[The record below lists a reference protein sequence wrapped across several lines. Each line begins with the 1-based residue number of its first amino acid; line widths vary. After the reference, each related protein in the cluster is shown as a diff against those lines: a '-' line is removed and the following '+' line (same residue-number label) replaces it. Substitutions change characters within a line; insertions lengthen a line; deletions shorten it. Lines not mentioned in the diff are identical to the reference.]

1 MVKRFAGCWPRVLRG
16 WFGDYF
22 FMIIKKKSVS
32 LHTEFFVSKI
42 MAKGRILYINQG
54 VTPFSEESDATV
66 MNRYLPQYTQD
77 LGREIRVF
85 VPRFTDINERKHQ
98 LHEVIRLSGM
108 NLIVN
113 NCDHQLIIKVGSIP
127 TARLQVYFIDNEEYF
142 AKFGDTFDSKGVLVP
157 SNDERILFFGRGTLE
172 AVRKLAWQ
180 PHLIHFSG
188 WFSGMVPFYLRRINK
203 ENAFFSGTRT
213 VFSLEADSFKGKFAE
228 EMERKMRAD
237 GATAKDLR
245 LYQNL
250 DYMTLMK
257 AAITYANAIVIS
269 SPNVDPELVQFAK
282 ENKRHVLDYMPD
294 KTEFYA
300 KINKLYETL
309 CGSSLNN

>member
-1 MVKRFAGCWPRVLRG
+1 M
-16 WFGDYF
+16 
-22 FMIIKKKSVS
+22 S
-32 LHTEFFVSKI
+32 
-42 MAKGRILYINQG
+42 KGRILYINQG
-54 VTPFSEESDATV
+54 VVPFSEESDATV
-66 MNRYLPQYTQD
+66 MGRYLPQYTQD

-142 AKFGDTFDSKGVLVP
+142 AKFGETFDAKGMLRP
-157 SNDERILFFGRGTLE
+157 ENDERILFFGRGSLE

-203 ENAFFSGTRT
+203 ENAFFTGTRT
-213 VFSLEADSFKGKFAE
+213 VLSLESDAFKG
-228 EMERKMRAD
+228 
-237 GATAKDLR
+237 
-245 LYQNL
+245 
-250 DYMTLMK
+250 
-257 AAITYANAIVIS
+257 S
-269 SPNVDPELVQFAK
+269 SPKSWNVRCVPTGPRQRICGCTRIWIT
-282 ENKRHVLDYMPD
+282 KR
-294 KTEFYA
+294 
-300 KINKLYETL
+300 
-309 CGSSLNN
+309 

>member
-1 MVKRFAGCWPRVLRG
+1 
-16 WFGDYF
+16 
-22 FMIIKKKSVS
+22 
-32 LHTEFFVSKI
+32 
-42 MAKGRILYINQG
+42 MAKGRILFINQG
-54 VTPFSEESDATV
+54 VVPFSEESDATV
-66 MNRYLPQYTQD
+66 MGRYLPQFTQE

-85 VPRFTDINERKHQ
+85 MPRFTDINERKHQ

-108 NLIVN
+108 NLIIN

-142 AKFGDTFDSKGVLVP
+142 TRFGSTFDEKGNLLP
-157 SNDERILFFGRGTLE
+157 SNDERILFFGRGVLE

-188 WFSGMVPFYLRRINK
+188 WFSCMVPFYLRRINK
-203 ENAFFSGTRT
+203 ENAFFSGART
-213 VFSLEADSFKGKFAE
+213 VLSLTDDAFEGSFSEDLEK
-228 EMERKMRAD
+228 KMRSD

-245 LYQNL
+245 LYQHL

-257 AAITYANAIVIS
+257 AAITYANGIVIA
-269 SPNVDPELVQFAK
+269 SPTVNPELVQFAK
-282 ENKRHVLDYMPD
+282 ENKRYVLDYNPNA
-294 KTEFYA
+294 TEFYT

-309 CGSSLNN
+309 CGSAINN

>member
-1 MVKRFAGCWPRVLRG
+1 MSGQI
-16 WFGDYF
+16 F
-22 FMIIKKKSVS
+22 FLYYQKKFVS
-32 LHTEFFVSKI
+32 LHIVYYALSN
-42 MAKGRILYINQG
+42 MAKGRILFINQG
-54 VTPFSEESDATV
+54 VVPFSEESDATV
-66 MNRYLPQYTQD
+66 MGRYLPQFTQE

-85 VPRFTDINERKHQ
+85 MPRFTDINERKHQ

-108 NLIVN
+108 NLIIN

-142 AKFGDTFDSKGVLVP
+142 TRFGSTFDEKGNLLP
-157 SNDERILFFGRGTLE
+157 SNDERILFFGRGVLE

-203 ENAFFSGTRT
+203 ENAFFTGTRS
-213 VFSLEADSFKGKFAE
+213 VLSLQDDGFNGKFAE
-228 EMERKMRAD
+228 ELEKKMRTD

-250 DYMTLMK
+250 DYLTLMK
-257 AAITYANAIVIS
+257 AAITYANGIVIS
-269 SPNVDPELVQFAK
+269 SPNVNPELVQFAK
-282 ENKRHVLDYMPD
+282 ENKRHVIDYMPD
-294 KTEFYA
+294 RTEFYT
-300 KINKLYETL
+300 KINKLYDTL
-309 CGSSLNN
+309 CGSAINN

>member
-1 MVKRFAGCWPRVLRG
+1 
-16 WFGDYF
+16 
-22 FMIIKKKSVS
+22 
-32 LHTEFFVSKI
+32 

-54 VTPFSEESDATV
+54 VTPFSAETEATV
-66 MNRYLPQYTQD
+66 MNRYLPQYTQE

-142 AKFGDTFDSKGVLVP
+142 VKYGDTFDEKGVLRP
-157 SNDERILFFGRGTLE
+157 TNDERILFFGRGALE

-180 PHLIHFSG
+180 PHLIHF
-188 WFSGMVPFYLRRINK
+188 
-203 ENAFFSGTRT
+203 FFSGTKT
-213 VFSLEADSFKGKFAE
+213 VLSLEADTFKGSFAE
-228 EMERKMRAD
+228 DMERKMRAD

-250 DYMTLMK
+250 DYPTLMK
-257 AAITYANAIVIS
+257 AAITYANGIVIS

-282 ENKRHVLDYMPD
+282 ENKRHVLDYNPD
-294 KTEFYA
+294 RTEFFA
-300 KINKLYETL
+300 KINKMYESL
-309 CGSSLNN
+309 CGSALNS

>member
-1 MVKRFAGCWPRVLRG
+1 
-16 WFGDYF
+16 
-22 FMIIKKKSVS
+22 
-32 LHTEFFVSKI
+32 

-54 VTPFSEESDATV
+54 VVPFLDESEATL
-66 MNRYLPQYTQD
+66 MNRRLPQFTQE

-85 VPRFTDINERKHQ
+85 MPRFEDVNERKHQ

-142 AKFGDTFDSKGVLVP
+142 NRYGSTFDEKGILKP
-157 SNDERILFFGRGTLE
+157 TNDERILFFGRGALE

-213 VFSLEADSFKGKFAE
+213 VLSLQDDAFNGKFLE
-228 EMERKMRAD
+228 EMERKMRYD

-257 AAITYANAIVIS
+257 AAITYANGVVIA
-269 SPNVDPELVQFAK
+269 SPNVNPELVAFAK

-294 KTEFYA
+294 NTEFFQ
-300 KINKLYETL
+300 KINRMYEVL
-309 CGSSLNN
+309 CGSALNN

>member
-1 MVKRFAGCWPRVLRG
+1 
-16 WFGDYF
+16 
-22 FMIIKKKSVS
+22 
-32 LHTEFFVSKI
+32 

-54 VTPFSEESDATV
+54 VTPFSTETEATV
-66 MNRYLPQYTQD
+66 MNRYLPQYTQE

-142 AKFGDTFDSKGVLVP
+142 VKYGDTFDEKGVLRP
-157 SNDERILFFGRGTLE
+157 TNDERILFFGRGALE

-203 ENAFFSGTRT
+203 ENAFFSGTKT
-213 VFSLEADSFKGKFAE
+213 VLSLEADTFKGSFAE
-228 EMERKMRAD
+228 DMERKMRAD

-250 DYMTLMK
+250 DYPTLMK
-257 AAITYANAIVIS
+257 AAITYANGIVIS
-269 SPNVDPELVQFAK
+269 SPNADPELVQFAK
-282 ENKRHVLDYMPD
+282 ENKRHVLDYNPD
-294 KTEFYA
+294 RTEFFA
-300 KINKLYETL
+300 KINKMYESL
-309 CGSSLNN
+309 CGSALNS